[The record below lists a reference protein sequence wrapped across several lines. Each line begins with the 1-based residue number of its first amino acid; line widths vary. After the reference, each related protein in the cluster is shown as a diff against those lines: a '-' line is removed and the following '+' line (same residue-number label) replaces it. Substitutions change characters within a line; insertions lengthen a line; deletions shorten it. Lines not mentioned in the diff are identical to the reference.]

1 MLTLL
6 AFSDEPRLVDVDAAD
21 DRTSNASDL
30 TIRRSDSDFR
40 TDVVERD
47 GTCVMT
53 NDIVRL
59 CTACHILPHAKG
71 SNVRPYQ
78 SSMALSDLLIKYIS
92 NVIRHRDG
100 PDDINDINDTRNGL
114 LLNSLLH
121 IPFGA
126 ISMAFLKVYC
136 YFHPELLLVF

>member
-1 MLTLL
+1 MPY
-6 AFSDEPRLVDVDAAD
+6 SSPCEGKQCAA
-21 DRTSNASDL
+21 L
-30 TIRRSDSDFR
+30 PIFY
-40 TDVVERD
+40 
-47 GTCVMT
+47 GTF
-53 NDIVRL
+53 
-59 CTACHILPHAKG
+59 
-71 SNVRPYQ
+71 
-78 SSMALSDLLIKYIS
+78 SDLLIKYIS